1 MKKIFIT
8 ILFISISLIRFSNLN
23 LEAQNNYDDYTQ
35 LKVLTNI
42 QVIRVYD
49 GDTFFCNIPYLHW
62 LIGSNI
68 SVRIRGI
75 DTAEIR
81 GGTIETKRQAQES
94 KEALIKLFEN
104 RKITLY
110 NLNRDKYFRIL
121 ADVKADD
128 IDVKEYMIKND
139 FAKKYDGGKKEEW

>member
-1 MKKIFIT
+1 MKKLFLIFI
-8 ILFISISLIRFSNLN
+8 ISFNLFAFETSENINQTKTF
-23 LEAQNNYDDYTQ
+23 
-35 LKVLTNI
+35 TNVQI
-42 QVIRVYD
+42 IRVYD
-49 GDTFFCNIPYLHW
+49 GDTFFVNIPYVHW

-75 DTAEIR
+75 DTPEIR
-81 GGTIETKRQAQES
+81 GGTEETKELARKS
-94 KEALIKLFEN
+94 KEALIKLFEG

-128 IDVKEYMIKND
+128 IDVKDYMIKNNY
-139 FAKKYDGGKKEEW
+139 AKKYEGGTKDNW